1 MEPLRIGVSGEGE
14 RAHAAPATASAQL
27 TTPGDVRIMPYR
39 LPGRD
44 ELDDFVRAARMQ
56 SMDSRL
62 DPGQAAFQTHD
73 VTNMAPP
80 LTNYNLF
87 ESDRALVEAVGREGA
102 GWAAQELAAFGEL
115 LGREETI
122 ELGFLANR
130 NPPVCY
136 THDRVGRR
144 RDEVEY
150 HPAWH
155 ALLGLSVEHG
165 LHASPWSS
173 PREGAHVAR
182 AAGFFLLGQVEAGV
196 MCPTTMTYA
205 AVPALRRQRETAAE
219 WEPRILSRRYDRRF
233 RPAADKTGALIGM
246 GMTEKQGGS
255 DLRTNTT
262 RAEPAGRG
270 GPGGAYRLVGHKW
283 FFSAPMSDAFLV
295 TAQAPGGLS
304 CFLLPRWTPDGAV
317 NGIRLQRLKDKLG
330 NRANASSEVEFQ
342 GAWAVLL
349 GDEGRGLPTIM
360 EMVNHTR
367 LDCSLGS
374 AALMRQ
380 ALAQAVFHAS
390 HRRVFDK
397 GLVEQPLM
405 ANVLADMAIE
415 SEAATA
421 LAFRLARAYDTCSRS
436 DDAREAAWRR
446 VMTPAIKYFTT
457 KRTSTLVAEATEV
470 FGGIGYVEESI
481 MPRLYR
487 EAPLNSIWEG
497 SGNVMCLDVRRAL
510 RARET
515 ADAVLDELASAR
527 GGDAR
532 LDRFVSAL
540 EPRLREGDE
549 AEARSVVERLALAV
563 AGSLLVRFAPHA
575 LADAFCASR
584 LEGRWAGAF
593 GSLPAGTDTAGIVR
607 RASPG
612 L

>member
-1 MEPLRIGVSGEGE
+1 MRI
-14 RAHAAPATASAQL
+14 TA
-27 TTPGDVRIMPYR
+27 YR
-39 LPGRD
+39 LPARD
-44 ELDDFVRAARMQ
+44 ELDDCAQDVTIR
-56 SMDSRL
+56 SMDSRF
-62 DPGQAAFQTHD
+62 DSRFDAGQAAFQTHQ
-73 VTNMAPP
+73 VSNMTPP
-80 LTNYNLF
+80 LANYNLF
-87 ESDRALVEAVGREGA
+87 ESDRALAEGVAREGA
-102 GWAAQELAAFGEL
+102 GWAAPELAAFGEL

-165 LHASPWSS
+165 LHASPWAA
-173 PREGAHVAR
+173 PRPGAHVAR
-182 AAGFFLLGQVEAGV
+182 AAGVFLLGQIEAGV

-219 WEPRILSRRYDRRF
+219 WEPKILSRRYDRRF
-233 RPAADKTGALIGM
+233 RPANEKTGVLIGM

-262 RAEPAGRG
+262 RAERIGEG
-270 GPGGAYRLVGHKW
+270 GPGAEYRLVGHKW

-342 GAWAVLL
+342 GAWARLL
-349 GDEGRGLPTIM
+349 GEEGRGLSTIM

-367 LDCSLGS
+367 LDCSVGS

-380 ALAQAVFHAS
+380 ALAQALFHAS
-390 HRRVFDK
+390 HRRVFERR
-397 GLVEQPLM
+397 LVEQPLM
-405 ANVLADMAIE
+405 TNVLADMAIE

-421 LAFRLARAYDTCSRS
+421 LALRLARAYDAH
-436 DDAREAAWRR
+436 DGPGDPREAAWRR

-457 KRTSTLVAEATEV
+457 KRTSALVAEATEV
-470 FGGIGYVEESI
+470 FGGIGYVEESV

-497 SGNVMCLDVRRAL
+497 SGNVMCLDVRRAM
-510 RARET
+510 RAPET
-515 ADAVLDELASAR
+515 VDAVLEELAAAR
-527 GGDAR
+527 GGDVR
-532 LDRFVSAL
+532 LDRFVAAL
-540 EPRLREGDE
+540 APRLRASEE
-549 AEARSVVERLALAV
+549 AEARAVVERLSLAV
-563 AGSLLVRFAPHA
+563 SGSLLVRFAPHA
-575 LADAFCASR
+575 VADAFCASR
-584 LEGRWAGAF
+584 LDGAWTGAF
-593 GSLPAGTDTAGIVR
+593 GTLPAGVDTASIVR
-607 RASPG
+607 RASPPG
-612 L
+612 ERT

>member
-1 MEPLRIGVSGEGE
+1 MTEPRTGP
-14 RAHAAPATASAQL
+14 AAAPT
-27 TTPGDVRIMPYR
+27 
-39 LPGRD
+39 LP
-44 ELDDFVRAARMQ
+44 A
-56 SMDSRL
+56 L
-62 DPGQAAFQTHD
+62 DPGQTAFETHPIS
-73 VTNMAPP
+73 NMVPP
-80 LTNYNLF
+80 LANYNLF
-87 ESDRALVEAVGREGA
+87 ETDAALREAVAREGA
-102 GWAAQELAAFGEL
+102 AWAADELAGFGKL
-115 LGREETI
+115 LGQDETI

-130 NPPVCY
+130 NPPAVH

-144 RDEVEY
+144 RDVVEY

-165 LHASPWSS
+165 LHASPWAA
-173 PREGAHVAR
+173 PRAGAHVAR
-182 AAGFFLLGQVEAGV
+182 AAGVFLLGQIEAGV

-205 AVPALRRQRETAAE
+205 AVPALRRQPSIAGWLRE
-219 WEPRILSRRYDRRF
+219 WEPKILSRRYDKRF
-233 RPAADKTGALIGM
+233 LPAREKTGLLIGM

-262 RAEPAGRG
+262 RAERAAG
-270 GPGGAYRLVGHKW
+270 GPDGAYRLVGHKW

-304 CFLLPRWTPDGAV
+304 CFLLPRWTPDGAI

-342 GAWAVLL
+342 GAWAMLV
-349 GDEGRGLPTIM
+349 GEEGRGVPTIM

-367 LDCSLGS
+367 LDCAVGS
-374 AALMRQ
+374 ASLMRQ
-380 ALAQAVFHAS
+380 AVAQATFHAS
-390 HRRVFDK
+390 RRRAFDK
-397 GLVEQPLM
+397 LLAEQPLM
-405 ANVLADMAIE
+405 TNVLADLAIE

-421 LAFRLARAYDTCSRS
+421 LAFRLARSYDAHHGA

-457 KRTSTLVAEATEV
+457 KRTPAVVVEALEA
-470 FGGIGYVEESI
+470 FGGIGYVEESV

-510 RARET
+510 RGGET
-515 ADAVLDELASAR
+515 GDAVLGELAQAR

-540 EPRLREGDE
+540 EPKLRASEE
-549 AEARSVVERLALAV
+549 SEARALVEGLVLATSA
-563 AGSLLVRFAPHA
+563 ALLVRFAPHA
-575 LADAFCASR
+575 VADAFCASR
-584 LEGRWAGAF
+584 LDGPWTGAF
-593 GSLPAGTDTAGIVR
+593 GTLPSGIDAAAIVR
-607 RASPG
+607 RATPAVG
-612 L
+612 

>member
-1 MEPLRIGVSGEGE
+1 
-14 RAHAAPATASAQL
+14 
-27 TTPGDVRIMPYR
+27 
-39 LPGRD
+39 
-44 ELDDFVRAARMQ
+44 
-56 SMDSRL
+56 MDSRL
-62 DPGQAAFQTHD
+62 DPGQASFQTHQ
-73 VTNMAPP
+73 VSNMAPA
-80 LTNYNLF
+80 LANYNLF
-87 ESDRALVEAVGREGA
+87 TVDRALGEAVSREGA
-102 GWAAQELAAFGEL
+102 GWAVPELAAFGER

-165 LHASPWSS
+165 LHASPWSA

-182 AAGFFLLGQVEAGV
+182 AAGVFLLGQIEAGV

-205 AVPALRRQRETAAE
+205 SMPALRRQPEVAAE
-219 WEPRILSRRYDRRF
+219 WGPRIVSRQYDRRF
-233 RPAADKTGALIGM
+233 RPATEKTGALFGM

-262 RAEPAGRG
+262 RAEPVAGG
-270 GPGGAYRLVGHKW
+270 GPGGEYRLVGHKW

-304 CFLLPRWTPDGAV
+304 CFLLPRWTPDGAL

-342 GAWAVLL
+342 NAWARLI
-349 GDEGRGLPTIM
+349 GEEGRGVPTIM
-360 EMVNHTR
+360 EMVNLTR
-367 LDCSLGS
+367 LDCAVGS
-374 AALMRQ
+374 ASLMRQ
-380 ALAQAVFHAS
+380 ALGQALFHAS
-390 HRRVFDK
+390 HRRAFERR
-397 GLVEQPLM
+397 LVEQPLM
-405 ANVLADMAIE
+405 GNVLADLTVE
-415 SEAATA
+415 SEMATA
-421 LAFRLARAYDTCSRS
+421 LAMRLARAYDRR
-436 DDAREAAWRR
+436 DDPHEIAWRR

-457 KRTSTLVAEATEV
+457 KRTSAVVVEATEV

-510 RARET
+510 RGAET
-515 ADAVLDELASAR
+515 SGAVLEELAAAR

-532 LDRFVSAL
+532 LDRFVAAL
-540 EPRLREGDE
+540 EPKLRASDE
-549 AEARSVVERLALAV
+549 SEARRVAEGLALAV
-563 AGSLLVRFAPHA
+563 GGSLLVRFAPHA
-575 LADAFCASR
+575 VADAFCASR
-584 LEGRWAGAF
+584 LEGAWSGAF
-593 GSLPAGTDTAGIVR
+593 GTLPPGVDTAGILARSARESV
-607 RASPG
+607 
-612 L
+612 